1 MLDYQKLAEGQKGLK
16 SRIKGKLRPI
26 HDNVIGAH
34 MHFGAQ
40 TTNGGIIIGNDD
52 GKSRGIYPRW
62 CQVYAKGH
70 ENKDEYEVGDWI
82 LVAHG
87 RWSRGFILEEED
99 GTEVEL
105 RKIDVKEILCVS
117 KEKPNDIHLGEEIDY
132 SSDKARPED
141 FGAR

>member
-1 MLDYQKLAEGQKGLK
+1 VLDYEKIAAGKKGLK
-16 SRIKGKLRPI
+16 TRIKGKIRPI
-26 HDNVIGAH
+26 HDDVIASN
-34 MHFGAQ
+34 MHFGDQ
-40 TTNGGIIIGNDD
+40 VTKGGIIIGNDD
-52 GKSRGIYPRW
+52 GKTRGIYPRW

-87 RWSRGFILEEED
+87 RWSRGFMLEEED
-99 GTEVEL
+99 GTELEL

-117 KEKPNDIHLGEEIDY
+117 KEKPNDIILGEEIDY
-132 SSDKARPED
+132 SPDKAKAED